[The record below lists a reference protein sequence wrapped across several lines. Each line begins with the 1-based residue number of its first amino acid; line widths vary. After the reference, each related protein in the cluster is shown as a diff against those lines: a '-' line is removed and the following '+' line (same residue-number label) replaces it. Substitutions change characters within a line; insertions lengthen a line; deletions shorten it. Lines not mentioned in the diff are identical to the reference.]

1 MSDFTLTCSDCS
13 KYHCS
18 KRDSNYPEFCLTT
31 NLEPGE
37 IEEIKQMY
45 LQDEENLK
53 ATVISAELE
62 GEFYCQY
69 TRVEEIIEFAK
80 RMGFKRIGI
89 ATCFGLVE
97 ESKVFAKILKKN
109 GLEPYTAIC
118 KVGSMEKTELG
129 VREEFTKV
137 TGPAMCN
144 PIMQAHLLE
153 KADTDFN
160 VVVGLCV
167 GHDSL
172 FYKYSHTLTTTLVTK
187 DRVLAHNPCGALY
200 QTHTY
205 YKKLMGGSMFGG
217 AVEKQN

>member
-1 MSDFTLTCSDCS
+1 MSDFVLSCSDCG

-18 KRDSNYPEFCLTT
+18 KRDSSYPDFCLTT

-37 IEEIKQMY
+37 LEEIKQMY

-62 GEFYCQY
+62 GEFYCKY
-69 TRVEEIIEFAK
+69 TRVEEIIEFSK

-89 ATCFGLVE
+89 ATCFGLIE
-97 ESKVFAKILKKN
+97 ESKVFAQILKKN

-118 KVGSMEKTELG
+118 KVGSMEKTDLG
-129 VREEFTKV
+129 VRKEFLKT

-144 PIMQAHLLE
+144 PIMQAHLLK
-153 KADTDFN
+153 KAETDFN

-205 YKKLMGGSMFGG
+205 YKKLMGGSMFGA
-217 AVEKQN
+217 AVEKQD